1 MGELYGT
8 QIISQVLKSI
18 CLFRHKK
25 ANATHRVG
33 GDERLR
39 CGRTRKWGTGE
50 RSPSLQSRD
59 KKSESN
65 KSSGKLWKW
74 EGALGLSWWLSSE
87 ESACNAGETGD
98 LGSIPGLERSPGEGN
113 GNPLQYSCLENPRD
127 RGVWWTTVHRVAK
140 SQTQLKWLS
149 THALIDHC
157 IDF

>member
-87 ESACNAGETGD
+87 ESTYNVIDARDVGSI
-98 LGSIPGLERSPGEGN
+98 LGSGRSPAGWN
-113 GNPLQYSCLENPRD
+113 SNPLQYSCLENPMD
-127 RGVWWTTVHRVAK
+127 RGAWWAIIHGVTK
-140 SQTQLKWLS
+140 SQTWLS
-149 THALIDHC
+149 K
-157 IDF
+157 